1 MISTVIVVIVV
12 VVLTP
17 STSLAP
23 ATVTSSSLPCI
34 FLVDMLLLLS
44 LIQRIKNE
52 NVITKNYWVKRKKNH
67 RLI

>member
-23 ATVTSSSLPCI
+23 ATVTTSPLPGI

-52 NVITKNYWVKRKKNH
+52 NVITKNYCVKRKKNH

>member
-12 VVLTP
+12 EVLTP
-17 STSLAP
+17 STPLAP
-23 ATVTSSSLPCI
+23 ATVTTSPLPSI

-52 NVITKNYWVKRKKNH
+52 NVITKNYCVKRKKNH

>member
-23 ATVTSSSLPCI
+23 ATVTSSPLPSI

-52 NVITKNYWVKRKKNH
+52 NVITKNYCVKTKKNH

>member
-12 VVLTP
+12 EVLTP
-17 STSLAP
+17 STPLAP
-23 ATVTSSSLPCI
+23 ATVTTSPLPSI

-52 NVITKNYWVKRKKNH
+52 NVKQKIIVSKEKRTTD
-67 RLI
+67 